1 MDMDSFDW
9 ITGDR
14 KYFLDSSQGLV
25 LKRDLNNVLENMMVA
40 LNEELQ
46 LSLKTRFGTNTTHW
60 EEMDIYETM
69 EMVTA
74 QGASRITVGLP
85 LCKLTH
91 LVICRSR

>member
-1 MDMDSFDW
+1 
-9 ITGDR
+9 
-14 KYFLDSSQGLV
+14 
-25 LKRDLNNVLENMMVA
+25 MVA

-46 LSLKTRFGTNTTHW
+46 LSLKTRFGTNKTQR

-74 QGASRITVGLP
+74 QGASRITVGLL

-91 LVICRSR
+91 FVVCRSH